1 MFSKLFGKKKKTPQ
15 DIAPDYVSLIHEA
28 TAEGF
33 PIIADL
39 LNEEMEFA
47 NSPHIEADS
56 NLWFRYIVFAGNL
69 LNLETFFSP
78 EEADNLRQ
86 VFIPK
91 ITQSLGADPE
101 TADAILVDYM
111 EFLRNLNKTQK
122 NLVHSMAMAIFQKY
136 ELNDYQTEHF
146 QKLNAPNPKVMKE
159 LTEIV
164 ALFLWNWKS
173 YLETYKVVA

>member
-1 MFSKLFGKKKKTPQ
+1 MFSKLFGKKKKTIAE
-15 DIAPDYVSLIHEA
+15 IAPDYVHLIQEA

-47 NSPHIEADS
+47 KSPHIEADS

-69 LNLETFFSP
+69 LNVETYFSP
-78 EEADNLRQ
+78 EEADAIKQ
-86 VFIPK
+86 VLIPQ
-91 ITQSLGADPE
+91 ITASLGADPD
-101 TADAILVDYM
+101 TADVILVDYM

-136 ELNDYQTEHF
+136 ELNEYQTEHF
-146 QKLNAPNPKVMKE
+146 QKLTAPNPKVMKE

-164 ALFLWNWKS
+164 GLFLWNWKA
-173 YLETYKVVA
+173 YLETFKVSA